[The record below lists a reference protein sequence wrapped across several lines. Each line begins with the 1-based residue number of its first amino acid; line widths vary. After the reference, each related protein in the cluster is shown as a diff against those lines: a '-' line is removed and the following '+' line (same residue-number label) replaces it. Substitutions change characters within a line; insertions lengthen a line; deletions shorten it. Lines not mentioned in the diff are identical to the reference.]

1 MVWMV
6 LSRGLMTLNAYVHVS
21 WDGYRLILDHIE
33 NFNLQ
38 FFLIWSGIF
47 LLLPMSVGVAVGY
60 ALFQEL
66 PSDELKNYSYWEG
79 FAKVLKSGVPGYC
92 VGLILPFAWLSWS
105 GYVENNMPRIGPPGE
120 YSYWQAFGL
129 VGTAIIIS
137 VILNLKNRLLL
148 VPGITVPLGITMG
161 MATVFVVIESTVP
174 DNISGL
180 ATAYTSVVGTLILI
194 VVNLPLSIWKFRK
207 NKPRIEGNAQ

>member
-1 MVWMV
+1 MSINDSQCLCSCKLGW
-6 LSRGLMTLNAYVHVS
+6 VS
-21 WDGYRLILDHIE
+21 IILDHIE

-180 ATAYTSVVGTLILI
+180 ATAYTSVVGTLILT

>member
-1 MVWMV
+1 M
-6 LSRGLMTLNAYVHVS
+6 
-21 WDGYRLILDHIE
+21 
-33 NFNLQ
+33 
-38 FFLIWSGIF
+38 
-47 LLLPMSVGVAVGY
+47 
-60 ALFQEL
+60 
-66 PSDELKNYSYWEG
+66 
-79 FAKVLKSGVPGYC
+79 
-92 VGLILPFAWLSWS
+92 GLILPFAWLSWS

-148 VPGITVPLGITMG
+148 VPGITVPMGITMG

-194 VVNLPLSIWKFRK
+194 LVNLPLSIWKFRK

>member
-1 MVWMV
+1 
-6 LSRGLMTLNAYVHVS
+6 A
-21 WDGYRLILDHIE
+21 
-33 NFNLQ
+33 
-38 FFLIWSGIF
+38 
-47 LLLPMSVGVAVGY
+47 
-60 ALFQEL
+60 
-66 PSDELKNYSYWEG
+66 
-79 FAKVLKSGVPGYC
+79 
-92 VGLILPFAWLSWS
+92 SWS
-105 GYVENNMPRIGPPGE
+105 NFLGMFQIFPSTQTEQNLGHFN
-120 YSYWQAFGL
+120 SYWQAFGL